1 MSAMFPFCLKSFLQK
16 LYQTVLEDFTNP
28 IPYLYIPSMTIL
40 SGDCTTY
47 MRKTWCDRVLSLLLS
62 HWGKK
67 AIIKVEDFTLSAVSR
82 KRGISL
88 FSFFSFYGKKIKKN
102 FFSSVPFRRSITEY
116 VKFWYI
122 DIFIGP
128 KSDHCNHHCIALPC
142 QSLHQSS
149 CWDLIDVTLGLKI
162 HATSPR
168 VTQ

>member
-88 FSFFSFYGKKIKKN
+88 FSFFSFCGKKIHN
-102 FFSSVPFRRSITEY
+102 FISSVPSRCSITEF
-116 VKFWYI
+116 VKFWSCWYLYRTQVR
-122 DIFIGP
+122 
-128 KSDHCNHHCIALPC
+128 SL
-142 QSLHQSS
+142 QSSLHCLALSDTPS
-149 CWDLIDVTLGLKI
+149 VLLLRLDWCDPGVW
-162 HATSPR
+162 R
-168 VTQ
+168 FTQQDPG